1 MEIVIK
7 NNLIYTNGSFQ
18 IPFLFIKEQ
27 TVFFPIKLC
36 YTYKYE
42 AVYNN

>member
-1 MEIVIK
+1 MQIVIK
-7 NNLIYTNGSFQ
+7 NHLIYTNGSFQ
-18 IPFLFIKEQ
+18 IPFLFIERAKSI
-27 TVFFPIKLC
+27 FPIKLG